1 MGELS
6 RVKDRIIEGPT
17 EVERHDAIEEFRELC
32 YHQGLDDAR
41 DTVNRVLST
50 LADMAADRQPE
61 LTAAVEVLRLWIEDQ
76 INFLYKER

>member
-32 YHQGLDDAR
+32 FRDGLDAAR
-41 DTVNRVLST
+41 DMVDRVLST
-50 LADMAADRQPE
+50 LVDMSADSRPE
-61 LTAAVEVLRLWIEDQ
+61 LSTAMLVLRLWIDDQ
-76 INFLYKER
+76 VTFLYKER